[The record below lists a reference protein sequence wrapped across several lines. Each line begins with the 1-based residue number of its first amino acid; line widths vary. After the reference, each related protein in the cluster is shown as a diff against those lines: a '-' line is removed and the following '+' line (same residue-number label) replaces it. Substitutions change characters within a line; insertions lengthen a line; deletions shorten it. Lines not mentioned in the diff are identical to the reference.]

1 MADIFREI
9 DEEVRRERALDVW
22 RKHGNKIVGLA
33 VLIVLAVAGWRAFQ
47 YFETQ
52 KAQEA
57 GARFEQALLDSK
69 AGKTAE
75 AEQVFAEL
83 AKSSTSGYQKLARL
97 REAAEISKADPA
109 KAVAA
114 YDAIAADGGVDAAM
128 RDVAR
133 VRAAMLLVDTA
144 SADELSKRLAP
155 VIEAGTFAPNAH
167 ELLGLAALKAGDY
180 EAAGKEFDKIVTDR
194 NAPPSLRQR
203 AELLLAL
210 VKAGPLKPAS

>member
-9 DEEVRRERALDVW
+9 DEEVRRERAFDVW

-33 VLIVLAVAGWRAFQ
+33 VLIVIAVAGWRAWQ

-57 GARFEQALLDSK
+57 GAKFEQALQDSK

-75 AEQVFAEL
+75 AEQVLSDL

-97 REAAEISKADPA
+97 REAGEIAKADAA
-109 KAVAA
+109 KAVEA
-114 YDAIAADGGVDAAM
+114 YDAIAADGSVDAAM

-133 VRAAMLLVDTA
+133 LRAAMLLVDTA
-144 SADELSKRLAP
+144 SGDDLQKRLSP
-155 VIEAGTFAPNAH
+155 VIDAGTFAPNAH
-167 ELLGLAALKAGDY
+167 ELIGLAALKAGDY
-180 EAAGKEFDKIVTDR
+180 EAAGKAFDQIITDR